1 MYVAPQEIP
10 FDQLA
15 YPSLGGSSTGLYD
28 SIGDDAD
35 ELLGATY
42 GDNVSRFQPPGAG
55 SQFEQQALGTIGAA
69 TQTALNPIG
78 SLLSTLGS
86 LLSQLAGSLSGAG
99 SPPQSC
105 PPQTGPLQPW
115 QQPQQFFQ
123 NATGASVGDPHLS
136 FDGTNAY
143 GASSDAKWN
152 SMVSHNNLLDS
163 NSFAGGYRVSTE
175 TGQPNAN
182 GVTVNQSAAVTTDG
196 GATRVSLD
204 ADGTASIYANGTTTS
219 IADGQQLN
227 LGNGETVT
235 RTDNGLLIVRDSN
248 GRGGEIA
255 TTLSSNGKY
264 VNVSA
269 EARNVDLGG
278 YLVTG
283 GTAQPDA
290 LLSQSGI
297 PYAQPDGQPF
307 APSAIAPHQPPP
319 FVNSRRYAFDDDVS
333 GAAAPE

>member
-15 YPSLGGSSTGLYD
+15 YPSLGGPSTGLYD
-28 SIGDDAD
+28 SIGEDAD
-35 ELLGATY
+35 ELLGTTY

-55 SQFEQQALGTIGAA
+55 PQFEQQALGTIGAA
-69 TQTALNPIG
+69 TQTALNPLG
-78 SLLSTLGS
+78 SFLNTLGS
-86 LLSQLAGSLSGAG
+86 LLSQLAGSLGGAC

-115 QQPQQFFQ
+115 QQPQQFFR
-123 NATGASVGDPHLS
+123 NANGASIGDPHLS

-163 NSFAGGYRVSTE
+163 NSFAGGYRVSTQ
-175 TGQPNAN
+175 TGQPNPN
-182 GVTVNQSAAVTTDG
+182 GATLNQSAAVTTDG

-204 ADGTASIYANGTTTS
+204 ADGTASVYANGTTTS

-227 LGNGETVT
+227 LGNGESVT
-235 RTDNGLLIVRDSN
+235 RTDNGSLIVRDSD
-248 GRGGEIA
+248 GRGGQIT

-269 EARNVDLGG
+269 DASNVDLGG

-290 LLSQSGI
+290 
-297 PYAQPDGQPF
+297 PYAQPGTPYAQPNAQPF
-307 APSAIAPHQPPP
+307 ALSVMAPLQSPE
-319 FVNSRRYAFDDDVS
+319 FVNQRRYAFDDDFA
-333 GAAAPE
+333 GTPAPE